1 MLGVCAKPDVEVL
14 LGSAEARVRELQL
27 LCEETSQRIH
37 SAKAAAQRWRQIA
50 ITLLASG
57 LVPFHPGPPHRMP
70 ELMQLLSA
78 QELDEAKLLTATLCK
93 QFQLRQ
99 RVVALREECY
109 SLAEQEHLV
118 ETQLESQ
125 KDFQEQLREDIAI
138 ETSKRKNKMTGNPAE
153 TTEGLP
159 GTEFSTETAK
169 RYSVREQFAELE
181 FVGGN
186 LQLESADL
194 LVSEQESLA
203 ETRTLEQD
211 IRSLDERIRLLGQ
224 GYQTQRH
231 QAEHLSNSLMLQHCQ
246 IASTLRDIQEVR
258 AICDWHDSD
267 ARDSTTVLV
276 EEVDDFENSFRSQ
289 SN

>member
-1 MLGVCAKPDVEVL
+1 
-14 LGSAEARVRELQL
+14 
-27 LCEETSQRIH
+27 
-37 SAKAAAQRWRQIA
+37 
-50 ITLLASG
+50 
-57 LVPFHPGPPHRMP
+57 
-70 ELMQLLSA
+70 
-78 QELDEAKLLTATLCK
+78 
-93 QFQLRQ
+93 
-99 RVVALREECY
+99 
-109 SLAEQEHLV
+109 
-118 ETQLESQ
+118 
-125 KDFQEQLREDIAI
+125 
-138 ETSKRKNKMTGNPAE
+138 MTGNPAE

-231 QAEHLSNSLMLQHCQ
+231 QAEHLSNSLL
-246 IASTLRDIQEVR
+246 L
-258 AICDWHDSD
+258 
-267 ARDSTTVLV
+267 
-276 EEVDDFENSFRSQ
+276 
-289 SN
+289 